1 MAIQKRTYSFV
12 SRYDQ
17 VPIHGMCMIPEHPV
31 AIVQFVHGMNEHKER
46 FYPFME
52 EMTSRG
58 YITLIHDNRGHGE
71 SVKTTDDI
79 GYCYASMEKGFM
91 EDIYYATRQIRK
103 AYPDLP
109 LVLYGHSMGSLAV
122 RAYLRTHDDAIDG
135 LVVGGCPSYNEGV
148 PFGIALTNCM
158 ALWKGDRYRS
168 AFMQGLV
175 VNSFERRF
183 RSEGRKNAWLAVD
196 EEVAVKFNQDEL
208 CQFTYT
214 MNGILTLLHLE
225 WIVYKDDAYLV
236 QNPELPILFLSGEDD
251 PCYINKKK
259 WKQAVERLSH
269 LGYEDIHAILF
280 ERMRHEIHNEE
291 EREKVFEELDRF
303 VQRIVQNS

>member
-1 MAIQKRTYSFV
+1 MSIKKRTYSFV

-17 VPIHGMCMIPEHPV
+17 VPVHGMCMIPDRPA

-52 EMTSRG
+52 EMAERG

-71 SVKTTDDI
+71 SVKAQEDI
-79 GYCYASMEKGFM
+79 GYCYSSMEKGFV

-122 RAYLRTHDDAIDG
+122 RAYLKNHDDAIDG

-148 PFGIALTNCM
+148 PLGMVLTRCIA
-158 ALWKGDRYRS
+158 AIRGDRYRS

-183 RSEGRKNAWLAVD
+183 RNEGRKSAWLAAK
-196 EEVAVKFNQDEL
+196 EEVAEKFNQDTL

-225 WIVYKDDAYLV
+225 WIVYKEGGYQV
-236 QNPELPILFLSGEDD
+236 HKPELPILFLSGEDD
-251 PCYINKKK
+251 PCYISNRK
-259 WKQAVERLSH
+259 WKQAVERLSN

-280 ERMRHEIHNEE
+280 ENMRHEIHNEAQQ
-291 EREKVFEELDRF
+291 EKVFEELDQF
-303 VQRIVQNS
+303 VQCVAKI

>member
-1 MAIQKRTYSFV
+1 MTAKKRTYSFV
-12 SRYDQ
+12 SKYDQ
-17 VPIHGMCMIPEHPV
+17 VPIHGMCMIPEKPT

-52 EMTSRG
+52 EMAERG

-71 SVKTTDDI
+71 SVRSQEDI
-79 GYCYASMEKGFM
+79 GYCYASMEKGFV
-91 EDIYYATRQIRK
+91 EDIYYATCQIRK

-122 RAYLRTHDDAIDG
+122 RAYLKNHDDAIDG

-148 PFGIALTNCM
+148 PFGILLAKCI
-158 ALWKGDRYRS
+158 AIWKSDKYRS
-168 AFMQGLV
+168 AFIQGLV

-183 RSEGRKNAWLAVD
+183 RKEGRKGAWLAAREDVA
-196 EEVAVKFNQDEL
+196 EEFNRDVL

-225 WIVYKDDAYLV
+225 WIVYKEAGYRV

-251 PCYINKKK
+251 PCYINNRK
-259 WKQAVERLSH
+259 WRQAVNRLSK
-269 LGYEDIHAILF
+269 LGYEDIHAVLF
-280 ERMRHEIHNEE
+280 ENMRHEIHNEV
-291 EREKVFEELDRF
+291 ERDKVFEELDQF
-303 VQRIVQNS
+303 VQGVTGI